1 MNEVALSDNLTTL
14 TTEIKTYQS
23 VGGQA
28 IYEIGRRLKFVKEHD
43 LVHGEFKKWLKSIQL
58 NYSTANK
65 FMKIVDELPEA
76 KVATSQN
83 LGVDALFL
91 IASIPEEERD
101 KPQELS
107 SGDVKKTDDMTVRE
121 LRETRKKLKQRE
133 KEVSNLFKENE
144 ALKNQEPERVEVPVE
159 VEPADYKKT
168 KQDKDF
174 LYKSN
179 KRLKE
184 QIDEMEQKLQQ
195 YQEGSEQFNQ
205 IQQQI
210 NEAQTKK
217 QSIMRQAAAVGSVY
231 DWKGKLDEVIDQ
243 ASPMIYKADIE
254 ELDVDD
260 PVYQSIKHAYD
271 HLVSLTAELG
281 KVLNNVEGGMIING

>member
-14 TTEIKTYQS
+14 TTEIKTYQNVAGS
-23 VGGQA
+23 A
-28 IYEIGRRLKFVKEHD
+28 IFEIGRRLAYVKEHD
-43 LVHGEFKKWLKSIQL
+43 LAHGEFDKFLKTVGMEQRE
-58 NYSTANK
+58 AQR
-65 FMKIVDELPEA
+65 FMKVARELPN
-76 KVATSQN
+76 TTTWSHLSN
-83 LGVDALFL
+83 RALYL

-107 SGDVKKTDDMTVRE
+107 NGAVKKPQDMTVRE
-121 LRETRKKLKQRE
+121 LQETRKKLKQRE

-217 QSIMRQAAAVGSVY
+217 QSIMRQAAAVDSVY